1 MEILIDII
9 FSIII
14 VSFLILQFLLF
25 KKDRSKIRKMCNNY
39 GNKEMTVRDLIRKL
53 LEFNMDAKIEVNI
66 TGVPFYLNSDFSL
79 CWDNFGDSCNSYEEC
94 LETKKIATDVIFDFT
109 SSEK

>member
-1 MEILIDII
+1 MQLLIDIV
-9 FSIII
+9 FGAII

-25 KKDRSKIRKMCNNY
+25 KRDRSKIRKMCNNY

-53 LEFNMDAKIEVNI
+53 LEFNMDAKVEINI
-66 TGVPFYLNSDFSL
+66 NGVPFYLNSNFSL
-79 CWDNFGDSCNSYEEC
+79 CWDNDGGLYKDSLEAKQTSNS
-94 LETKKIATDVIFDFT
+94 VIFDFT